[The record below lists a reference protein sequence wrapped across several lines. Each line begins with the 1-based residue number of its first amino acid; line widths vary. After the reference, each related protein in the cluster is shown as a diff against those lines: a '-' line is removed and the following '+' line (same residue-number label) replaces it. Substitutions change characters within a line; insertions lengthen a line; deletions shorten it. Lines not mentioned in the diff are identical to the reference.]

1 MFLFNFVG
9 NRSDF
14 LFFLHFFFPW
24 DNRLVDVPRLELHL
38 MLEEVQFGVTQTLN
52 DKNTRGHFVY
62 HIEIKVSPSEKWAHH
77 CTQISA
83 KPVAEED
90 TFALQRHNTLG
101 VTERIS
107 KLSLPELSEEE
118 VDESHH
124 RVDHITPDGGED
136 DVAAV
141 VKHRWMPAVFDPA
154 STEKSVEWG
163 WKMTA
168 WGDGQVFCEEDPADC
183 ALGSHVPELPFTNP
197 EVIRFRDLEEI
208 CEATWE
214 VPCDMVKK
222 LHGRLD
228 WSFEIKV
235 YTTCVQQV
243 PLRVGKD
250 VVVYR
255 KKSQRVAA
263 KFKGKTSR
271 SNALIIPPPS

>member
-1 MFLFNFVG
+1 MLKDLFLFNFVG
-9 NRSDF
+9 IDLIFSV
-14 LFFLHFFFPW
+14 FFLG
-24 DNRLVDVPRLELHL
+24 NRLVDVPRLELHL
-38 MLEEVQFGVTQTLN
+38 LLEEVQFGVTQTLN

-90 TFALQRHNTLG
+90 TIALQRHNTLG
-101 VTERIS
+101 VTERLS

-118 VDESHH
+118 VDSH
-124 RVDHITPDGGED
+124 RVDQIGPDYAD
-136 DVAAV
+136 NDVAV
-141 VKHRWMPAVFDPA
+141 VKHRWMPAAFDPKSA
-154 STEKSVEWG
+154 EKSVEWG
-163 WKMTA
+163 WKMNA
-168 WGDGQVFCEEDPADC
+168 WGDGQAFCEEDPSDC
-183 ALGSHVPELPFTNP
+183 DLGSNVPELPFTNP

-228 WSFEIKV
+228 WNFEIKV

-243 PLRVGKD
+243 PFRVGKD